1 MRIVVRSSE
10 ICTHS
15 ESEDRDWG
23 WSWSKDYDFSIDRVR
38 VVKEDYKPSYDEDG
52 YQIADD
58 ATNAYVIVMRYST
71 GDSFGHADGRGEV
84 IHAFGN
90 REIAQAALEVIK
102 TQEDEWSFVFK
113 DDFGREISYSNC
125 GAGYYESILSIDIEV
140 FAI

>member
-10 ICTHS
+10 ICTYS
-15 ESEDRDWG
+15 EHDGELYG
-23 WSWSKDYDFSIDRVR
+23 SWSEDYDFSIDRVS
-38 VVKEDYKPSYDEDG
+38 VVKEDYKPSYNEDA

-71 GDSFGHADGRGEV
+71 GDSFGQADGKGEV

-90 REIAQAALEVIK
+90 REIAQAALEIIN
-102 TQEDEWSFVFK
+102 TQQDEWSFTFK
-113 DDFGREISYSNC
+113 DDFGREVSYYNC
-125 GAGYYESILSIDIEV
+125 GAGYFESIWSIDIEV